1 MAVKLTEEDKIRNHG
16 AGTWSLLQF

>member
-1 MAVKLTEEDKIRNHG
+1 MAVKLTEENKIRNHG

>member
-16 AGTWSLLQF
+16 TGTWSLLQF